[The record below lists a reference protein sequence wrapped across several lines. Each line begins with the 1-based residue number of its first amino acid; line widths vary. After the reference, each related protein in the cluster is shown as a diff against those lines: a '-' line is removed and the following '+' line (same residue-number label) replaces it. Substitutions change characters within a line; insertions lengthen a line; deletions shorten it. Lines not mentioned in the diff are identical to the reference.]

1 MLFLSQ
7 YNSVFFS
14 SIFLPDISFGL
25 IWMESDFTLLLLSM
39 VDGRLLRICLCDTI
53 VQSASPP
60 GNINTP
66 CVRTCCY

>member
-39 VDGRLLRICLCDTI
+39 VDGRLLRIRLCDTL
-53 VQSASPP
+53 
-60 GNINTP
+60 
-66 CVRTCCY
+66 